1 MSSNKYIGIFD
12 SGLGGLTAVKEL
24 MRLLPNEPIVYFGDT
39 GRVPYGSKSNDTII
53 KYTKS
58 DIKFLNTFDLKM
70 IIIACGTA
78 SAIALRS
85 VEGTLDI
92 PIIGVVGAAAKAA
105 VETTQNKRIGIIG
118 TAGSIRSGA
127 YKRLIAEID
136 ESIFTISKSCPL
148 FVPLVESGFTT
159 GEIARLAAVEYLSD
173 IKEAGVDTLIL
184 GCTHY
189 PLLKETIGEVMGSQV
204 KLIDPGR
211 VTAGFVKVY
220 LEQNALLCGEKIEG
234 QYKFFVSDCPDDF
247 QELGSRFLQQK
258 IPGGVEKID
267 IEKYM

>member
-1 MSSNKYIGIFD
+1 MASKYIGIFD

-24 MRLLPNEPIVYFGDT
+24 MHLMPDEPIVYFGDT

-58 DIKFLNTFDLKM
+58 DIKFLNTFDLKL

-78 SAIALRS
+78 STIALPA
-85 VEGTLDI
+85 VEGTSDV
-92 PIIGVVGAAAKAA
+92 PIFGVVGAAAKRAA
-105 VETTQNKRIGIIG
+105 EVTKNKRIGIIG

-127 YKRLIAEID
+127 YERLIAQID
-136 ESIFTISKSCPL
+136 PDIFTISNSCPL

-159 GEIARLAAVEYLSD
+159 GEIARLAAVEYLSG
-173 IKEAGVDTLIL
+173 IKAAGVDTLIL

-189 PLLKETIGEVMGSQV
+189 PLLKETIGEVMGSRVQ
-204 KLIDPGR
+204 LIDPGK
-211 VTAGFVKVY
+211 VTAGFVKTY
-220 LEQNALLCGEKIEG
+220 LEQHALLCSEKSEE

-247 QELGSRFLQQK
+247 AELGSRFLQQD

-267 IEKYM
+267 IETYM

>member
-1 MSSNKYIGIFD
+1 MASKYIGIFD

-24 MRLLPNEPIVYFGDT
+24 MHLLPNEPIVYFGDT

-58 DIKFLNTFDLKM
+58 DIQFLNTFDLKL

-78 SAIALRS
+78 STIALPA
-85 VEGTLDI
+85 VEGTLNI
-92 PIIGVVGAAAKAA
+92 PIFGVVGAAANAA
-105 VETTQNKRIGIIG
+105 AAATKNKRIGIIG

-127 YKRLIAEID
+127 YERLIAEID
-136 ESIFTISKSCPL
+136 KDIFTISKSCPL

-159 GEIARLAAVEYLSD
+159 GEIAHLAAAHYLTE
-173 IKEAGVDTLIL
+173 IKEVGVDTLIL

-189 PLLKETIGEVMGSQV
+189 PLLKETIGEIMGSGV
-204 KLIDPGR
+204 TLIDPGK
-211 VTAGFVKVY
+211 VTAGFVQDY
-220 LEQNALLCGEKIEG
+220 LKQNGLLCSEKTDG
-234 QYKFFVSDCPDDF
+234 QYRFFVSDCPDDF
-247 QELGSRFLQQK
+247 AELGSRFLQQE